1 VSEEIREKKK
11 SNDRMYISHH
21 ILPTAANLL
30 GLCFVILSFM
40 KITRMGLET
49 IIDELVA
56 VAILVF
62 LIACFLSYASIR
74 SSKRNDYYEKVADS
88 IFMAGLLLLTIA
100 ALVIVS
106 EII

>member
-1 VSEEIREKKK
+1 VSEETSEKINSK
-11 SNDRMYISHH
+11 DRKYISHH

-40 KITRMGLET
+40 KVTRLGLET

-56 VAILVF
+56 VAIFIF

-74 SSKRNDYYEKVADS
+74 SSKRDDYYEKVADS

-100 ALVIVS
+100 ALVIVF
-106 EII
+106 EIV

>member
-1 VSEEIREKKK
+1 LSEEIKEKKEN
-11 SNDRMYISHH
+11 NDRMYISHH

-56 VAILVF
+56 AAIIIF
-62 LIACFLSYASIR
+62 LIACVFSYASIR
-74 SSKRNDYYEKVADS
+74 SSKGDDSYERIADS
-88 IFMAGLLLLTIA
+88 IFMVGLLLLTMA
-100 ALVIVS
+100 SLVIVF
-106 EII
+106 EIV